1 MKYLQPPDG
10 DVDPNLADTL
20 YRAPTAARW
29 TLWVS
34 VLGISVLLLWA
45 HWAPLEQITRA
56 PAQVIASARTQVVQA
71 PEGGV
76 LQNLLVKE
84 GDVVRQ
90 GQLLGVLERSR
101 AQSAVNDSQA
111 KVAAL
116 RITLARL
123 SAEVYG
129 RPLQFDATLQ
139 PYRDYVRN
147 QTALYSQRQRAL
159 NEELAA
165 LSVSLKL
172 ANQELAMHL
181 PLLQA
186 GDVSQADVLR
196 LQRQASDIQSQI
208 TNRRNKYFQDAQ
220 AEMTKAQEELRSQQE
235 ALTDKAQLL
244 EHTQLLAPTDG
255 IVKNIKLNTIGGVL
269 RPSEELLQILPTVGD
284 LIVEAKLKPAEVA
297 FIRIGLPATVK
308 LDAYDYSIFGSLR
321 GVVRYISPDT
331 LSEDTK
337 QGELVYFRVQ
347 VQITEREFKGSQAR
361 SIDLRPGLTATVEIK
376 TGERSVLAYLTKP
389 ITKTLSQGLHER

>member
-10 DVDPNLADTL
+10 DVDSNLADSP

-34 VLGISVLLLWA
+34 VLGTSVLLLWA
-45 HWAPLEQITRA
+45 HWAQLEQITRA
-56 PAQVIASARTQVVQA
+56 TAQVIASARTQVVQA

-159 NEELAA
+159 NEELGA
-165 LSVSLKL
+165 LAVSLKL
-172 ANQELAMHL
+172 ANQELSMNL

-186 GDVSQADVLR
+186 GDVSQSDVLR

-220 AEMTKAQEELRSQQE
+220 AEMTKAQEDLRSQQE

-337 QGELVYFRVQ
+337 QGELVYYRVQ
-347 VQITEREFKGSQAR
+347 VQITEPEFKGSQSS